1 MSYSK
6 YLKNVESSIP
16 IGRFAEPKEISD
28 LVGFLISDRIKK
40 TLNEGYEICKLD
52 LLA

>member
-1 MSYSK
+1 MS
-6 YLKNVESSIP
+6 
-16 IGRFAEPKEISD
+16 RFNLI
-28 LVGFLISDRIKK
+28 GFLISNTIKK